1 MSDSEE
7 EKVERVKKPRT
18 EAQKAAVVKMI
29 EARKAS
35 IEAKKKQKE
44 EAKEQKKVMKK
55 QIKEKVIKETNMLN
69 ELSPEQ
75 IEDMKKKAIG
85 ETPLTMVYEEM
96 EPAPQTPSPKPKA
109 VSQRRQPKKKVI
121 VNNYYEEESSD
132 EEEIVN
138 NYYKKKKKKKKAVVV
153 PSSSSEESEEEDY
166 DPPTQYKDV
175 QFNPMDDIVFC

>member
-75 IEDMKKKAIG
+75 LEDMKKKAIG

-96 EPAPQTPSPKPKA
+96 EPAPSPSPSPKPK
-109 VSQRRQPKKKVI
+109 VVRRQPKKKVI

-153 PSSSSEESEEEDY
+153 PSSSSEESEEEY
-166 DPPTQYKDV
+166 AVEQPLPYKDV